1 MNNQIVYSIVVPVY
15 NEKEVLSELYKRTTS
30 VMDRLREP
38 YEIILVNDGS
48 SDSSLE
54 IMKEL
59 HSKDS
64 RVKIINFSRNFGHQ
78 IAITA
83 GLDYASGE
91 AVITID
97 ADLQDPPEV
106 IPSLIDKWKEG
117 FDVAYGIREKRA
129 GESFFKLSTASVFY
143 RFLRRITDTN
153 IPADTGDFRLMNR
166 KVVDSLKNIRER
178 NRFVRGLVSWVGYR
192 QIGVNYKREKRFAG
206 RTKYPL
212 REMLKFAIDG
222 ISSFSFLPLRI
233 ASYGGF
239 VISGVGLIY
248 AMYVIFVK
256 LFTTKTVPGWASLMV
271 AILFLG
277 GVQLI
282 AIGIIGEYIA
292 RIGQETKQRPLY
304 IIKEIIE

>member
-15 NEKEVLSELYKRTTS
+15 NEKEVLSELYKRITS
-30 VMDRLREP
+30 VMDKLSEP
-38 YEIILVNDGS
+38 YEIIFVNDGS
-48 SDSSLE
+48 NDGSLE
-54 IMKEL
+54 LMKTL
-59 HSKDS
+59 YSQDS
-64 RVKIINFSRNFGHQ
+64 QVKIISFSRNFGHQ

-106 IPSLIDKWKEG
+106 IPDLIDKWKEG

-129 GESFFKLSTASVFY
+129 GESFFKLSTASIFY
-143 RFLRRITDTN
+143 RFLGKITDTN
-153 IPADTGDFRLMNR
+153 IPADTGDFRLMSR
-166 KVVDSLKNIRER
+166 KVVESLKNIRER

-212 REMLKFAIDG
+212 RKMLKFAIDG
-222 ISSFSFLPLRI
+222 VSSFSFLPLRI

-239 VISGVGLIY
+239 VISGLGLIY
-248 AMYVIFVK
+248 AVYAIFIK
-256 LFTTKTVPGWASLMV
+256 LFTTKTVHGWASIMV

>member
-1 MNNQIVYSIVVPVY
+1 MSNQIVYSIVVPVF
-15 NEKEVLSELYKRTTS
+15 NEKEVLGELYKRITS
-30 VMDRLREP
+30 VMDKLSEP
-38 YEIILVNDGS
+38 YEIIFVNDGS
-48 SDSSLE
+48 NDGSFEL
-54 IMKEL
+54 MKTL
-59 HSKDS
+59 HSQDS
-64 RVKIINFSRNFGHQ
+64 QVKIINFSRNFGHQ

-83 GLDYASGE
+83 GLDYASGK

-106 IPSLIDKWKEG
+106 IPNLIDKWKEG
-117 FDVAYGIREKRA
+117 FDVVYGIREERE
-129 GESFFKLSTASVFY
+129 GEGIFKLVTARIFY

-153 IPADTGDFRLMNR
+153 IPADTGDFRLISG
-166 KVVDSLKNIRER
+166 KVVESLKNIRER

-192 QIGVNYKREKRFAG
+192 QIGVSYKREKRFG
-206 RTKYPL
+206 GHTKYPL
-212 REMLKFAIDG
+212 RKMLKFAVDG

-239 VISGVGLIY
+239 VISGIGILY
-248 AMYVIFVK
+248 AIYVIIVK
-256 LFTTKTVPGWASLMV
+256 LFTNKALPGWASLMV

-282 AIGIIGEYIA
+282 TIGIIGEYIA
-292 RIGQETKQRPLY
+292 RIGEEAKQRPLY

>member
-1 MNNQIVYSIVVPVY
+1 MAEQITYSVVVPVF
-15 NEKEVLSELYKRTTS
+15 NEREVLNELYKRMIS
-30 VMDRLREP
+30 VMDKLGEP
-38 YEIILVNDGS
+38 CEIIFVNDGS
-48 SDSSLE
+48 NDGSLE
-54 IMKEL
+54 LMKTFR
-59 HSKDS
+59 SQDS
-64 RVKIINFSRNFGHQ
+64 RVKIIDFSRNFGHQ

-97 ADLQDPPEV
+97 ADLQDPPEI
-106 IPSLIDKWKEG
+106 IPNLIGKWKEG
-117 FDVAYGIREKRA
+117 FDVVYGIREKRA
-129 GESFFKLSTASVFY
+129 GEKIFKLATASIFY
-143 RFLRRITDTN
+143 RFLKRITDMN
-153 IPADTGDFRLMNR
+153 IPADTGDFRLMSR
-166 KVVDSLKNIRER
+166 KVIESLKNIRER

-206 RTKYPL
+206 RTKYSL
-212 REMLKFAIDG
+212 RKMLKFAIDG

-239 VISGVGLIY
+239 VSSGIGLLY
-248 AMYVIFVK
+248 AVYTMFCK
-256 LFTTKTVPGWASLMV
+256 LFTNKTVPGWASLMV

-304 IIKEIIE
+304 IINEIIE

>member
-1 MNNQIVYSIVVPVY
+1 MNNQIVYSVVVPVY
-15 NEKEVLSELYKRTTS
+15 NEKEVLSELYKRMTS
-30 VMDRLREP
+30 VMDKLGEP
-38 YEIILVNDGS
+38 YEIVFVNDGS
-48 SDSSLE
+48 NDGSLE
-54 IMKEL
+54 LMKTL
-59 HSKDS
+59 YSQDS

-143 RFLRRITDTN
+143 RFLGKITDTN
-153 IPADTGDFRLMNR
+153 IPADTGDFRLMSR

-212 REMLKFAIDG
+212 RKMLKFAIDG

-239 VISGVGLIY
+239 VISGLGLIY
-248 AMYVIFVK
+248 AVYAIFIK
-256 LFTTKTVPGWASLMV
+256 LFTTKAVPGWASLMV

>member
-1 MNNQIVYSIVVPVY
+1 MTEQTVFSIVVPVF
-15 NEKEVLSELYKRTTS
+15 NEEEVLTELYKRITS
-30 VMDRLREP
+30 VMDKLGEP
-38 YEIILVNDGS
+38 YEIIFVNDGS
-48 SDSSLE
+48 NDGSLE
-54 IMKEL
+54 LMKTL
-59 HSKDS
+59 HSQDN

-117 FDVAYGIREKRA
+117 FDVAYGVREKRA
-129 GESFFKLSTASVFY
+129 GESFFKLATASIFY
-143 RFLRRITDTN
+143 RFLGKVTDTD
-153 IPADTGDFRLMNR
+153 IPPDTGDFRLMSR

-178 NRFVRGLVSWVGYR
+178 NRFVRGLVSWVGFP

-206 RTKYPL
+206 CTKYPL
-212 REMLKFAIDG
+212 RKMLKFAIDG

-248 AMYVIFVK
+248 AIYVIFVK
-256 LFTTKTVPGWASLMV
+256 LFTTKMVPGWASLMV

-304 IIKEIIE
+304 IIREIIK

>member
-1 MNNQIVYSIVVPVY
+1 MNNQIVYSIVVPVF
-15 NEKEVLSELYKRTTS
+15 NEKEVLNEFYKRITS
-30 VMDRLREP
+30 VMDKLKEP

-48 SDSSLE
+48 SDGSLE

-59 HSKDS
+59 HSQDF
-64 RVKIINFSRNFGHQ
+64 RVKIISFSRNFGHQ

-106 IPSLIDKWKEG
+106 IPNLISKWKEG
-117 FDVAYGIREKRA
+117 FDVVYGIREERY
-129 GESFFKLSTASVFY
+129 GESFFKLFTASVFY
-143 RFLRRITDTN
+143 RFLRRITDIN
-153 IPADTGDFRLMNR
+153 IPVDTGDFRLMSR
-166 KVVDSLKNIRER
+166 KVVDSLKNFRER

-206 RTKYPL
+206 CTKYPL
-212 REMLKFAIDG
+212 RKMLKFAIDG

-233 ASYGGF
+233 TSYVGF
-239 VISGVGLIY
+239 VVAGMGLIY
-248 AMYVIFVK
+248 AVYVIFVK
-256 LFTTKTVPGWASLMV
+256 LFTTKTIQGWASLMV
-271 AILFLG
+271 VILFLG
-277 GVQLI
+277 GMQLI
-282 AIGIIGEYIA
+282 ALGIIGEYIG
-292 RIGQETKQRPLY
+292 RIGEEAKQRPLY

>member
-1 MNNQIVYSIVVPVY
+1 MNSQIVYSVVVPVY
-15 NEKEVLSELYKRTTS
+15 NEQEVLTEFYKRIAS
-30 VMDRLREP
+30 VMDKLREP
-38 YEIILVNDGS
+38 CEIIFVNDGS
-48 SDSSLE
+48 NDGSLE
-54 IMKEL
+54 LMNTF
-59 HSKDS
+59 HSQDS

-78 IAITA
+78 AAITA

-117 FDVAYGIREKRA
+117 FDVAYGVREKRV
-129 GESFFKLSTASVFY
+129 GESFFKLATASIFY
-143 RFLRRITDTN
+143 RFLGKITDTD
-153 IPADTGDFRLMNR
+153 IPPDTGDFRLMSR
-166 KVVDSLKNIRER
+166 KVVESLKNIREK
-178 NRFVRGLVSWVGYR
+178 NRFVRGLVSWVGFP

-212 REMLKFAIDG
+212 RKMLKFAIDG
-222 ISSFSFLPLRI
+222 ISSFSFFPLRI

-239 VISGVGLIY
+239 LVSGVGLIY
-248 AMYVIFVK
+248 ALYVICIK
-256 LFTTKTVPGWASLMV
+256 LFTNRAVPGWASLMV

-292 RIGQETKQRPLY
+292 RIGEETKQRPLY
-304 IIKEIIE
+304 IVKEIIK

>member
-1 MNNQIVYSIVVPVY
+1 MNNQIVYSIVVPVF
-15 NEKEVLSELYKRTTS
+15 NEEEVLTEFYKRITS
-30 VMDRLREP
+30 VMDKLVEP
-38 YEIILVNDGS
+38 YEIIFVNDGS
-48 SDSSLE
+48 NDGSLE
-54 IMKEL
+54 LMKTL
-59 HSKDS
+59 HSQDN

-129 GESFFKLSTASVFY
+129 GESFLKLCTASVFY
-143 RFLRRITDTN
+143 RFLRRITDTD
-153 IPADTGDFRLMNR
+153 IPTDAGDFRLMSR

-178 NRFVRGLVSWVGYR
+178 NRFVRGLVSWVGFP
-192 QIGVNYKREKRFAG
+192 QIGVNYRREKRFAG
-206 RTKYPL
+206 CTKYPL
-212 REMLKFAIDG
+212 RKMLKFAIDG

-248 AMYVIFVK
+248 AIYVIFVK
-256 LFTTKTVPGWASLMV
+256 LFTTKMVPGWASIMV

-304 IIKEIIE
+304 IIREIIK

>member
-1 MNNQIVYSIVVPVY
+1 MNNQIVYSVVVPVF
-15 NEKEVLSELYKRTTS
+15 NEKEVLSELYKRITS
-30 VMDRLREP
+30 VMDKLKEP

-48 SDSSLE
+48 NDGSLE

-59 HSKDS
+59 HSQDS

-78 IAITA
+78 VAITA

-106 IPSLIDKWKEG
+106 IPDLIDKWKDG

-129 GESFFKLSTASVFY
+129 GEKIFKLSTASVFY

-212 REMLKFAIDG
+212 RKMLKFAIDG

-248 AMYVIFVK
+248 AVYVIFVK